1 MKKIF
6 NLFMA
11 LMVGATM
18 ITLSSCN
25 KDDDKGG
32 ISEEDLLAPMTYTVT
47 NSGNKVTVV
56 GTNKAV
62 KETVEYVYNNDVLG
76 TVNYRREVDCGNA
89 AFAALVV
96 ESAQEQYVESEE
108 YDVTVSQ
115 SGSKV
120 VISGTYIP
128 DAEEQSM
135 TQQEMYQYLKMIW
148 EED

>member
-1 MKKIF
+1 
-6 NLFMA
+6 MA

-32 ISEEDLLAPMTYTVT
+32 VSEEDLLAPMTYTVT

-89 AFAALVV
+89 TFAALVV
-96 ESAQEQYVESEE
+96 EAAQEQYVESEE

>member
-1 MKKIF
+1 
-6 NLFMA
+6 MA

-62 KETVEYVYNNDVLG
+62 KETVEYVYDHDALG

-89 AFAALVV
+89 AYAALVV
-96 ESAQEQYVESEE
+96 EAAQEQYVESEE

-148 EED
+148 E

>member
-62 KETVEYVYNNDVLG
+62 KETVEYVYNNDALV

-89 AFAALVV
+89 AYAALVV
-96 ESAQEQYVESEE
+96 EAAQEQYVESEE

-148 EED
+148 E

>member
-18 ITLSSCN
+18 VSLSSCS
-25 KDDDKGG
+25 KDDKDSG
-32 ISEEDLLAPMTYTVT
+32 ISDEDLKEPLTYTVT

-96 ESAQEQYVESEE
+96 EAAQEQYVESEE

-148 EED
+148 E